1 MPYRYRA
8 PTRHNGGGRK
18 ELEGGRKSFNYHWG
32 IGLPAIPGVGEIVY
46 SPFMFGVFGG
56 TVRTAMYADITA
68 NDNNPILQLRHQQ
81 HRFRRTR
88 LIGTLKKDDAKSKT
102 RQHHMAI
109 KSVTY
114 AYGIMRE
121 RQR

>member
-8 PTRHNGGGRK
+8 PTRHNRGGGEEK
-18 ELEGGRKSFNYHWG
+18 KKNYHWG

-56 TVRTAMYADITA
+56 TVRTAMYTDITA

-88 LIGTLKKDDAKSKT
+88 LIGILKKGRREIQDAAASHGNQVSHLRLRYNASSFSDD
-102 RQHHMAI
+102 
-109 KSVTY
+109 
-114 AYGIMRE
+114 
-121 RQR
+121 